1 MGTHRLMILSLISGK
16 KMMSQKKVYPS
27 KEQQRDT
34 IAYANKRSPEQLR
47 KRRQRSA
54 RKSVYGK
61 KDRPRLSIY
70 RSNNHIYAQVIDDEK
85 MHTMVATGTLDP
97 SIKTSITGNNKA
109 AAQIVGKE
117 IAKLCIEKGISKVV
131 FDRAG
136 YLYHGRV
143 KSLAD
148 AAREGGLIF

>member
-1 MGTHRLMILSLISGK
+1 MGEMILK
-16 KMMSQKKVYPS
+16 KNYLSN
-27 KEQQRDT
+27 EQRGDT
-34 IAYANKRSPEQLR
+34 IAYASRRSPEQLR
-47 KRRQRSA
+47 KRRQKSA
-54 RKSVYGK
+54 RKSVYGRE
-61 KDRPRLSIY
+61 DRPRLSVY

-85 MHTMVATGTLDP
+85 MHTLAATGTLDP